1 MMMGRRFDDGCVD
14 GRTHVETMRD
24 ATNSSDKYPSDRYP
38 LKDLTRQII
47 GALPPKDRSPPGTLD
62 L

>member
-1 MMMGRRFDDGCVD
+1 
-14 GRTHVETMRD
+14 MRD